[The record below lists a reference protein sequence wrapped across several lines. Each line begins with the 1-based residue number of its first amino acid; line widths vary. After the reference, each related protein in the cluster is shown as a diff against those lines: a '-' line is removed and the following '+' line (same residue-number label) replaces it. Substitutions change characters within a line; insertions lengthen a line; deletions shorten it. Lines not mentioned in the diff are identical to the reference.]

1 MTAADGGWIAA
12 AAPAGAGGNG
22 GLPPSAPRP
31 ATPPGWSRH
40 DEAAGAVAPEAAWP

>member
-22 GLPPSAPRP
+22 GLPPSAPRA
-31 ATPPGWSRH
+31 ATPPGRSRH
-40 DEAAGAVAPEAAWP
+40 EEAPGAVAPGAA